1 MDVCASPQLELL
13 TSGFDLRKAMRSGG
27 QIPPN
32 NLPDPFL
39 MFWYDPC
46 QNISPWQSGKQR
58 SEASVN
64 NTENVRRK
72 PVITTS
78 CWHWERKHL
87 LTILR
92 ERETERE
99 TGREGGRPR
108 ERQTDR
114 ERERDWEADKER
126 GGERRRAGGREREEG
141 RGRDQH
147 GEREREHQA
156 HWLIS
161 FGLQEEVSLHCFV

>member
-39 MFWYDPC
+39 MFLSDPC

-99 TGREGGRPR
+99 TGREGGRQR
-108 ERQTDR
+108 ERQTRR
-114 ERERDWEADKER
+114 EGERD
-126 GGERRRAGGREREEG
+126 GEQE
-141 RGRDQH
+141 
-147 GEREREHQA
+147 GERERK
-156 HWLIS
+156 
-161 FGLQEEVSLHCFV
+161 EEEETNMERERENTKHID

>member
-1 MDVCASPQLELL
+1 MSTSSRTSSCMTQCLPLQAVRWTASPQLELL
-13 TSGFDLRKAMRSGG
+13 MSGVDLRKAMRSGG

-39 MFWYDPC
+39 IFWYDPC

-78 CWHWERKHL
+78 CWH
-87 LTILR
+87 
-92 ERETERE
+92 
-99 TGREGGRPR
+99 
-108 ERQTDR
+108 
-114 ERERDWEADKER
+114 
-126 GGERRRAGGREREEG
+126 
-141 RGRDQH
+141 
-147 GEREREHQA
+147 
-156 HWLIS
+156 
-161 FGLQEEVSLHCFV
+161 